1 MTSSI
6 STTVVEVTRNI
17 HDSQCQSQPHDSL
30 T

>member
-6 STTVVEVTRNI
+6 STTVV
-17 HDSQCQSQPHDSL
+17 DSQCQSQPHDSL